1 MGDPAPGTPLERLD
15 TPALVVD
22 LRVAEANIARMQ
34 EALAVHGKALR
45 AHAKFHKSAWWAAK
59 QLAAGASGVC
69 TAKLGEA
76 EALVAGGIEEIL
88 VANEVTGAIKIE
100 RLVALAARA
109 KVTVAID
116 DPANAREISAA
127 AAARGVTVGALVDV
141 NVRLNRCG
149 VEPGAP
155 TAALARTIADLP
167 GLRYE
172 GLMGYEG
179 HVRGD
184 ADERRAQTLAAMSRL
199 ETAVA
204 AATAAGLPPRIVS
217 AGGTSNYAIGATV
230 PCVTELQCGSYL
242 FMDSTYH
249 GEVPEFPPALWVVAS
264 VMSRPAPD
272 RAILDAGFKA
282 ISEQFGPPRLEG
294 PPGAT
299 LLRLNAEHAIVQLEG
314 EARALRVGDQVR
326 LLPSK
331 TETTINLHAEYFCLR
346 DGVLEA
352 VVPIDARGRFR

>member
-1 MGDPAPGTPLERLD
+1 MTPGTPLDRLD

-22 LRVAEANIARMQ
+22 MAVAEANLARMQ
-34 EALAVHGKALR
+34 RFVAGHGKKLR

-59 QLAAGASGVC
+59 QLAAGASGICV
-69 TAKLGEA
+69 AKLGEA
-76 EALVAGGIEEIL
+76 EALAAGGIDDIL

-116 DPANAREISAA
+116 DAANAREIAA
-127 AAARGVTVGALVDV
+127 AASARGVVVGALVDV
-141 NVRLNRCG
+141 DVRLKRCG
-149 VEPGAP
+149 VAPGAP
-155 TAALARTIADLP
+155 TVALARTIAGLP
-167 GLRYE
+167 GLRYD

-184 ADERRAQTLAAMSRL
+184 PDALRAETLAAMGRL
-199 ETAVA
+199 EEAVA
-204 AATAAGLPPRIVS
+204 AATAAGLPPAIVS
-217 AGGTSNYAIGATV
+217 AGGTSNYTIGATV

-242 FMDSTYH
+242 FMDATY
-249 GEVPEFPPALWVVAS
+249 GAEVPEFPPALWVVAS

-282 ISEQFGPPRLEG
+282 VSEQLGPPRLEG

-299 LLRLNAEHAIVQLEG
+299 LLRLNAEHAIVRLEG
-314 EARALRVGDQVR
+314 EAQRLRVGDRLR

-331 TETTINLHAEYFCLR
+331 TETTINLHDEYWCVR
-346 DGVLEA
+346 DGLLEA
-352 VVPIDARGRFR
+352 VVPVDARGRFR

>member
-1 MGDPAPGTPLERLD
+1 MTAGTPLDRID

-22 LRVAEANIARMQ
+22 MAVAEANIARMQ
-34 EALAVHGKALR
+34 SALAAHGKGLR
-45 AHAKFHKSAWWAAK
+45 AHVKFHKSSWWAAR
-59 QLAAGASGVC
+59 QLAAGACGVC

-76 EALVAGGIEEIL
+76 EALAAGGIGEIL
-88 VANEVTGAIKIE
+88 VANEVTGAIKVD
-100 RLVALAARA
+100 RLAALAARA
-109 KVTVAID
+109 KITVAID

-127 AAARGVTVGALVDV
+127 AVARGVTVGTLVDV
-141 NVRLNRCG
+141 NVRLDRCG
-149 VEPGAP
+149 VEPGEP
-155 TAALARTIADLP
+155 TAALARVIADLP

-184 ADERRAQTLAAMSRL
+184 VDARRAETLSAMGRL
-199 ETAVA
+199 EASVA

-230 PCVTELQCGSYL
+230 PFVTELQCGSYL
-242 FMDSTYH
+242 FMDATYH

-314 EARALRVGDQVR
+314 EARRLRVGDRVR

-331 TETTINLHAEYFCLR
+331 TETTINLHDEYWCVR
-346 DGVLEA
+346 DGLLET